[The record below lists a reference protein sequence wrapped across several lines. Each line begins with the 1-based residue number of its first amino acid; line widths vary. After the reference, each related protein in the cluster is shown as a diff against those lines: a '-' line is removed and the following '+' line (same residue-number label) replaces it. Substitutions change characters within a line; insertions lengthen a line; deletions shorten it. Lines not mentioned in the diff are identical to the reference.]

1 MGSLG
6 STLEGT
12 SMSDANETR
21 LFRLT
26 WELMYSLEERQVPEG
41 ERHPILGSLYNS
53 RREEREELWLKGFLV
68 SLGGKLLGRLG
79 SGVLGAR
86 KEPSTS
92 LTSPLFPQGESYQD
106 DSELRE
112 LPLLERRRESVG
124 EGLWLDG
131 EPALECRLV
140 SGTRQVSDANVGEYF
155 SSCTGPLGSSEG
167 PLWGLL
173 PLWNST
179 LKHPS
184 SFPSVLMST
193 LGLLRSSPGGVEARL
208 SFLP

>member
-1 MGSLG
+1 
-6 STLEGT
+6 
-12 SMSDANETR
+12 MSDANETR

-26 WELMYSLEERQVPEG
+26 WEPMYSLEERQVPEG
-41 ERHPILGSLYNS
+41 ERHPRLASLYSS

-92 LTSPLFPQGESYQD
+92 LTSPALPHGESYQD

-112 LPLLERRRESVG
+112 LPLLDRRRESVG
-124 EGLWLDG
+124 DGRWLAG
-131 EPALECRLV
+131 EPASECRLI
-140 SGTRQVSDANVGEYF
+140 SGTGQVSEANVGEYLK
-155 SSCTGPLGSSEG
+155 SCTGPLGSPEG
-167 PLWGLL
+167 PLWGLPL
-173 PLWNST
+173 LWNST

-184 SFPSVLMST
+184 SFPNVLIST
-193 LGLLRSSPGGVEARL
+193 LGLLRSSPGGVESML

>member
-1 MGSLG
+1 
-6 STLEGT
+6 
-12 SMSDANETR
+12 MSDAKETR
-21 LFRLT
+21 LLRLT
-26 WELMYSLEERQVPEG
+26 WEPMYSSEERQVPDG
-41 ERHPILGSLYNS
+41 ERHPRLASLYSS
-53 RREEREELWLKGFLV
+53 RREEREELWLKVFLV
-68 SLGGKLLGRLG
+68 SLGGKPVGRLG

-92 LTSPLFPQGESYQD
+92 LISPALPHGESYQD

-124 EGLWLDG
+124 EGRWLAG
-131 EPALECRLV
+131 ESAPESRLA
-140 SGTRQVSDANVGEYF
+140 SGTKQVSDANVGEYL
-155 SSCTGPLGSSEG
+155 SSCTGPLGFSEG
-167 PLWGLL
+167 PLWGLP

-193 LGLLRSSPGGVEARL
+193 LGLLRSSPGGVEATL
-208 SFLP
+208 SFLL

>member
-1 MGSLG
+1 
-6 STLEGT
+6 
-12 SMSDANETR
+12 MSDAKETR

-41 ERHPILGSLYNS
+41 ERHPRLGSLYNS

-92 LTSPLFPQGESYQD
+92 LTSPALPQGESYQD

-124 EGLWLDG
+124 EGRWLDG
-131 EPALECRLV
+131 EPAAECRLV
-140 SGTRQVSDANVGEYF
+140 SRTGQVSDAKVGEYL
-155 SSCTGPLGSSEG
+155 SSRTGPLGSSEV
-167 PLWGLL
+167 PLWGLP

-184 SFPSVLMST
+184 SFPRVLMST
-193 LGLLRSSPGGVEARL
+193 LGLLWSSPGGVEARL